1 MLAPPQPNRNM
12 STLNCEYYITQ
23 QTESS
28 TCQRYWLNTYIK
40 VTWFHQQTQI
50 TVGKYIVHTQHTRR
64 SEIPIN
70 IIKANMKPHLIP
82 DLTNHFKQWYSDNA
96 CTVHN
101 RKINC
106 QQCSL
111 KKWIFPVNRK
121 KNLLHWYD
129 TWMMYLFG
137 DFFES
142 LCFFLHQL
150 LSQLSGFGLLLF
162 MPLSRLCRGSVV

>member
-12 STLNCEYYITQ
+12 STLNCEYYTTQ

-64 SEIPIN
+64 SEIPTN

-111 KKWIFPVNRK
+111 EKWIFPVNSK
-121 KNLLHWYD
+121 KSVTLIWYMND
-129 TWMMYLFG
+129 VPFWR
-137 DFFES
+137 
-142 LCFFLHQL
+142 FLWV
-150 LSQLSGFGLLLF
+150 SLLF
-162 MPLSRLCRGSVV
+162 PASASLSAVWLWPAFVHASFSTL

>member
-12 STLNCEYYITQ
+12 STLNCKYYITEKQ

-28 TCQRYWLNTYIK
+28 TCQRYCLNTYFK
-40 VTWFHQQTQI
+40 VHDSINKSKWQWANTHSTY
-50 TVGKYIVHTQHTRR
+50 TTY
-64 SEIPIN
+64 SEIPTN
-70 IIKANMKPHLIP
+70 IIKANMKPNPVP

-111 KKWIFPVNRK
+111 KKWIFPVNSK
-121 KNLLHWYD
+121 KSVTLIWYMND
-129 TWMMYLFG
+129 VPFWR
-137 DFFES
+137 
-142 LCFFLHQL
+142 FLWV
-150 LSQLSGFGLLLF
+150 SLLF
-162 MPLSRLCRGSVV
+162 PASASLSAVWLWPAFVHASFSTL

>member
-28 TCQRYWLNTYIK
+28 TCQRYWLNTYFK
-40 VTWFHQQTQI
+40 VHDSINKSKWQWANTHSTY
-50 TVGKYIVHTQHTRR
+50 TTY
-64 SEIPIN
+64 SEIPTN
-70 IIKANMKPHLIP
+70 IIKANMKPNPVP

-142 LCFFLHQL
+142 FCFFLHQL